1 MGLTTFEA
9 YVLAVTAVLAVLFA
23 IEWHRAGK
31 TDGFRRRR

>member
-9 YVLAVTAVLAVLFA
+9 YGLAVTAMLAVLFA

-31 TDGFRRRR
+31 SDNFGPRT